1 MSAKLTIR
9 MAAPSIAISL
19 LLLALGIIGGWL
31 LLRVQKKTS
40 DLVALDVHSIRAVE
54 ELVFS
59 LYELRSDLSASL
71 ASGGQAALV
80 AIHGRCRKTEEWL
93 HEVETLMDDPQE
105 IELARH
111 IRKGFDQFAKEVRK
125 LAPADLQLK
134 DSPKRSQAEQFL
146 RETLAPAKDL
156 LNMEEGL
163 VLQSEKQ
170 NEAMVSWVAW
180 VLLLL
185 GVCGSTAGLVA
196 GFGIARSVSRSI
208 IELYVPI
215 RAASGKLKE
224 VIGPI
229 DLVPSSRIE
238 NLDAILRNMADHI
251 ATVVNRLQES
261 QLAVLRTEQ
270 LAALGQLA
278 GGMAHE
284 LRNPL
289 TAIKILIESAIQ
301 RGPSSS
307 LGQRDLV
314 VMQRETARLEQ
325 LVQTF
330 LEYARPPKLEKHADD
345 LRRTIQ
351 ETLDLIA
358 ARADR
363 QRVTVEPQLPADSLE
378 IEADHDQLR
387 QVFLNLLFN
396 ALDVLPNGGRVTVTA
411 GVAAGNVGRIGNPS
425 TNEADLLDGLPIRPT
440 GKPAPILSPILTSPP
455 SQVRPGPSG
464 ATEGDRAAQEDAD
477 SWIVVTIADSG
488 PGLPAEIAD
497 RIFQPYVSSK
507 ETGIGLGLAICR
519 RIVEAHGGEITAENG
534 PAGGAVFTVRLPRQ
548 WRGSTNGVPET
559 DL

>member
-9 MAAPSIAISL
+9 MAAPSIVISL
-19 LLLALGIIGGWL
+19 LLLTLGILGGWYL
-31 LLRVQKKTS
+31 LWAQKSTS
-40 DLVALDVHSIRAVE
+40 AKVAVDVFSIRAVE

-59 LYELRSDLSASL
+59 LYELRSELTQSFTAGDRVAL
-71 ASGGQAALV
+71 ASIPV
-80 AIHGRCRKTEEWL
+80 RCRKTEEWL
-93 HEVETLMDDPQE
+93 REVERLMDDQQE

-111 IRKGFDQFAKEVRK
+111 VREGFDRFGKEVHE
-125 LAPADLQLK
+125 LAPADLQVR

-146 RETLAPAKDL
+146 RETLDPAKDL
-156 LNMEEGL
+156 LKWEEGL
-163 VLQSEKQ
+163 VLQSEKH
-170 NEAMVSWVAW
+170 NEAMASLVAK

-208 IELYVPI
+208 VELYVPI

-229 DLVPSSRIE
+229 DLVPSSGIE
-238 NLDAILRNMADHI
+238 NLDAILREMADHI

-261 QLAVLRTEQ
+261 QLEVLRTEQ

-307 LGQRDLV
+307 LGYRDLV

-325 LVQTF
+325 SVQTF
-330 LEYARPPKLEKHADD
+330 LEYARPPKLDKHAAD

-358 ARADR
+358 ARANR
-363 QRVTVEPQLPADSLE
+363 QRVAVKSELPAEALG
-378 IEADHDQLR
+378 IEADHGQLR

-396 ALDVLPNGGRVTVTA
+396 ALDVLPQGGRVTIAA
-411 GVAAGNVGRIGNPS
+411 GVASPS
-425 TNEADLLDGLPIRPT
+425 LRVL
-440 GKPAPILSPILTSPP
+440 
-455 SQVRPGPSG
+455 PGPPG
-464 ATEGDRAAQEDAD
+464 DAGEDRAMSDGAE
-477 SWIVVTIADSG
+477 SWIAVTIADNG
-488 PGLPAEIAD
+488 PGLAPEIAD

-507 ETGIGLGLAICR
+507 ETGLGLGLAICR
-519 RIVEAHGGEITAENG
+519 RIVEAHGGEIAAENG
-534 PAGGAVFTVRLPRQ
+534 PAGGAVFTVRLPCEMP
-548 WRGSTNGVPET
+548 GVPHRA
-559 DL
+559 

>member
-1 MSAKLTIR
+1 MSARLTIR
-9 MAAPSIAISL
+9 MAAPSIVISL
-19 LLLALGIIGGWL
+19 LLLTLGILGGWYL
-31 LLRVQKKTS
+31 LWVQKSTS
-40 DLVALDVHSIRAVE
+40 ALVKLDVSSIRAVE

-59 LYELRSDLSASL
+59 LYELRSELTQSFTTRD
-71 ASGGQAALV
+71 QAALA
-80 AIHGRCRKTEEWL
+80 AIQGRCRETENWL
-93 HEVETLMDDPQE
+93 REVESLMDDQQE
-105 IELARH
+105 IDLAKR
-111 IRKGFDQFAKEVRK
+111 IREGFDQFGKEVRK
-125 LAPADLQLK
+125 PAPADLQVK
-134 DSPKRSQAEQFL
+134 DSLKRLQAEQFL

-156 LNMEEGL
+156 LKMEEGL

-170 NEAMVSWVAW
+170 NEAMASWVAG

-208 IELYVPI
+208 VELYVPI

-229 DLVPSSRIE
+229 NLVPSSGIE
-238 NLDAILRNMADHI
+238 NLDAILREMADHI

-261 QLAVLRTEQ
+261 QLEVLRTEQ

-289 TAIKILIESAIQ
+289 TAIKILIESAIE

-307 LGQRDLV
+307 LGHRDLA

-325 LVQTF
+325 SVQTF
-330 LEYARPPKLEKHADD
+330 LEYARPPKLEQHADD

-351 ETLDLIA
+351 ETLDLVA

-363 QRVTVEPQLPADSLE
+363 QHVAIASEMPAEPLG

-387 QVFLNLLFN
+387 QVILNLLFN
-396 ALDVLPNGGRVTVTA
+396 ALDVLPHGGHVTIAA
-411 GVAAGNVGRIGNPS
+411 GVAAGANACDSI
-425 TNEADLLDGLPIRPT
+425 
-440 GKPAPILSPILTSPP
+440 SP
-455 SQVRPGPSG
+455 GG
-464 ATEGDRAAQEDAD
+464 HAGTEGRADGVASGIA
-477 SWIVVTIADSG
+477 VTITDSG
-488 PGLPAEIAD
+488 PGLPPEIAD

-507 ETGIGLGLAICR
+507 ETGLGLGLAICR

-534 PAGGAVFTVRLPRQ
+534 PAGGAVFTVRLPCQSPVRASDRSSVALHEQ
-548 WRGSTNGVPET
+548 T
-559 DL
+559 

>member
-9 MAAPSIAISL
+9 MAAPSIVISL
-19 LLLALGIIGGWL
+19 LLLTLGILGGSL

-40 DLVALDVHSIRAVE
+40 DLVALDVYSIRAVE

-59 LYELRSDLSASL
+59 LYELRSELTAGD
-71 ASGGQAALV
+71 QAALA
-80 AIHGRCRKTEEWL
+80 AIHGRCRRTGDWL
-93 HEVETLMDDPQE
+93 REVETLMDDQQ
-105 IELARH
+105 ELALAGR
-111 IRKGFDQFAKEVRK
+111 IRAGFDRFDKEIRQ
-125 LAPADLQLK
+125 LAAADLQVK
-134 DSPKRSQAEQFL
+134 NSAKRSRAEQFL
-146 RETLAPAKDL
+146 QATLAPAKDL
-156 LNMEEGL
+156 LNVEEGL
-163 VLQSEKQ
+163 VLRSEKK
-170 NEAMVSWVAW
+170 NEDMASGVAW

-208 IELYVPI
+208 VELYVPI

-229 DLVPSSRIE
+229 DLVPSSGIE
-238 NLDAILRNMADHI
+238 HLDAILRNMADHI

-261 QLAVLRTEQ
+261 QLEVLRTEQ

-289 TAIKILIESAIQ
+289 TAIKILIESAIE

-307 LGQRDLV
+307 LGHRDLE
-314 VMQRETARLEQ
+314 VMQRETARLEK

-330 LEYARPPKLEKHADD
+330 LEYARPPKLDKHADD

-351 ETLDLIA
+351 ETLHLVA

-363 QRVTVEPQLPADSLE
+363 QRVAVEPQLPAEPLA

-396 ALDVLPNGGRVTVTA
+396 ALDVLPGGGRVTVAA
-411 GVAAGNVGRIGNPS
+411 GVAAEANAYNSVNPGGR
-425 TNEADLLDGLPIRPT
+425 A
-440 GKPAPILSPILTSPP
+440 
-455 SQVRPGPSG
+455 G
-464 ATEGDRAAQEDAD
+464 AEGTEGGAA

-488 PGLPAEIAD
+488 PGLPAEIMD

-507 ETGIGLGLAICR
+507 ETGLGLGLAICR

-534 PAGGAVFTVRLPRQ
+534 LAGGAVFIVRLPREMPS
-548 WRGSTNGVPET
+548 RANGVP
-559 DL
+559 

>member
-9 MAAPSIAISL
+9 MAAPSIIIGL
-19 LLLALGIIGGWL
+19 LLLTLGVLGGWL
-31 LLRVQKKTS
+31 LVRVQKKTS
-40 DLVALDVHSIRAVE
+40 ALVALDVHSIRAVE

-59 LYELRSDLSASL
+59 LYELRSELTPSL
-71 ASGGQAALV
+71 AAGNRAAL
-80 AIHGRCRKTEEWL
+80 AGIRGRCRKTEEWL
-93 HEVETLMDDPQE
+93 REVETLMDDQQE
-105 IELARH
+105 IALAGH
-111 IRKGFDQFAKEVRK
+111 IRQGFDRFDKQVHELVA
-125 LAPADLQLK
+125 ADLQVK

-146 RETLAPAKDL
+146 QDTLAPAKDL
-156 LNMEEGL
+156 LNVEEGL
-163 VLQSEKQ
+163 VLQSEKK
-170 NEAMVSWVAW
+170 NEDMTSGVAW

-229 DLVPSSRIE
+229 DLVPSSQIE

-278 GGMAHE
+278 AGMAHE

-289 TAIKILIESAIQ
+289 TAIKILIESAIE

-307 LGQRDLV
+307 LGHRDLV

-325 LVQTF
+325 SVQTF
-330 LEYARPPKLEKHADD
+330 LEYARPPKLDKHADD

-351 ETLDLIA
+351 ETLDLVA
-358 ARADR
+358 ARAER
-363 QRVTVEPQLPADSLE
+363 QRVVVQRALPAEPLW

-387 QVFLNLLFN
+387 QVLLNLLFN
-396 ALDVLPNGGRVTVTA
+396 ALDVLPNGGRLTVAA
-411 GVAAGNVGRIGNPS
+411 GVAAGANACRPVSPGS
-425 TNEADLLDGLPIRPT
+425 HTSAEA
-440 GKPAPILSPILTSPP
+440 KSSV
-455 SQVRPGPSG
+455 SPSG
-464 ATEGDRAAQEDAD
+464 HAGAEETKEGAD
-477 SWIVVTIADSG
+477 GWVVVTITDSG
-488 PGLPAEIAD
+488 PGLSAEIAD
-497 RIFQPYVSSK
+497 RIFQPYVSTK
-507 ETGIGLGLAICR
+507 ETGLGLGLAICR
-519 RIVEAHGGEITAENG
+519 RIVEAHDGEIAVEND
-534 PAGGAVFTVRLPRQ
+534 PAGGAVFSVRLPCQMATIHGQR
-548 WRGSTNGVPET
+548 
-559 DL
+559 

>member
-9 MAAPSIAISL
+9 MAAPSIMIGL
-19 LLLALGIIGGWL
+19 LLLTLGVLGGWL

-40 DLVALDVHSIRAVE
+40 ALVALDVHSIRAVE

-59 LYELRSDLSASL
+59 LYELRSELTPSL
-71 ASGGQAALV
+71 AAGNQAAL
-80 AIHGRCRKTEEWL
+80 AGIRGRCRKTEEWL
-93 HEVETLMDDPQE
+93 REVETLMDDQQE
-105 IELARH
+105 IALAGQ
-111 IRKGFDQFAKEVRK
+111 IRQGFDRFDTKVRQ
-125 LAPADLQLK
+125 LVIADLQVK

-146 RETLAPAKDL
+146 QDTLAPAKDL
-156 LNMEEGL
+156 LNVEEGL
-163 VLQSEKQ
+163 VLQSEKK
-170 NEAMVSWVAW
+170 NEDMTSGVAW

-278 GGMAHE
+278 AGMAHE

-289 TAIKILIESAIQ
+289 TAIKILIESAIE

-307 LGQRDLV
+307 LGHRDLV

-325 LVQTF
+325 SVQTF
-330 LEYARPPKLEKHADD
+330 LEYARPPKLDKQADD
-345 LRRTIQ
+345 LRRTIL

-358 ARADR
+358 ARAER
-363 QRVTVEPQLPADSLE
+363 QRVAVQRELPAEPLW

-387 QVFLNLLFN
+387 QVFLNLFFN
-396 ALDVLPNGGRVTVTA
+396 ALDVLPNGGRLTVTA
-411 GVAAGNVGRIGNPS
+411 GVAAGANACRPDGPGGRTNADAQSPVGRGGR
-425 TNEADLLDGLPIRPT
+425 TNADAQSSVSPGGHAGPEETEAGVDGW
-440 GKPAPILSPILTSPP
+440 
-455 SQVRPGPSG
+455 V
-464 ATEGDRAAQEDAD
+464 
-477 SWIVVTIADSG
+477 VVTITDDG
-488 PGLPAEIAD
+488 PGLSAEIAD
-497 RIFQPYVSSK
+497 RVFQPYVSTK
-507 ETGIGLGLAICR
+507 ETGLGLGLAICR
-519 RIVEAHGGEITAENG
+519 RIVEAHDGEIAVEND
-534 PAGGAVFTVRLPRQ
+534 PAGGAVFTVRLPCQMATIHGQR
-548 WRGSTNGVPET
+548 
-559 DL
+559 